1 MSRRRISINSTQSS
15 EESSAHS
22 DRPWVYFMVDC
33 FFLITEFF
41 VITFKIKNDE
51 AVLPQRMPPGGE
63 HGCKIPKHDPDE
75 VLYVHVMNE
84 NGQARYKFHDVTV
97 GEAVLADRMATVVGA
112 RYGDTAVKVSYDA
125 DVQWKDVMTV
135 FNTCNKARIA
145 QCGLIP
151 LRGDK
156 AGK

>member
-1 MSRRRISINSTQSS
+1 MSRRRISLSSTQSS

-51 AVLPQRMPPGGE
+51 AVLPQKLPPGGPV
-63 HGCKIPKHDPDE
+63 HGTE
-75 VLYVHVMNE
+75 RSQLESLYVHVVNE
-84 NGQARYKFHDVTV
+84 GGQPRYKFNDVTL
-97 GEAVLADRMATVVGA
+97 GESALSDRLVAAA
-112 RYGDTAVKVSYDA
+112 RAKSGETAVKVSYDA

>member
-1 MSRRRISINSTQSS
+1 MSRRRISLNSTQSS

-51 AVLPQRMPPGGE
+51 AVLPQRLPPGG
-63 HGCKIPKHDPDE
+63 IPGPVTSHTPIE
-75 VLYVHVMNE
+75 SLYVHVVNE
-84 NGQARYKFHDVTV
+84 GGQPRYKFNDVTL
-97 GEAVLADRMATVVGA
+97 GESALSDRLVAAA
-112 RYGDTAVKVSYDA
+112 RAKSGETAVKVSYDA

>member
-1 MSRRRISINSTQSS
+1 
-15 EESSAHS
+15 
-22 DRPWVYFMVDC
+22 MVDC

-51 AVLPQRMPPGGE
+51 AVLPQKLPPGGPGPGHSSIE
-63 HGCKIPKHDPDE
+63 S
-75 VLYVHVMNE
+75 LYVHVLNE
-84 NGQARYKFHDVTV
+84 GGQARYKFNDVTV
-97 GEAVLADRMATVVGA
+97 GESTLSDRLVAAA
-112 RYGDTAVKVSYDA
+112 RAKSGETAVKVSYDA